1 MDQPLEF
8 PFGQPDQLFD
18 QPASSQSDVREGL
31 DYLEGDYHLFASSSQ
46 EGAEREPEYFDPL
59 ILDFYDEGSAMDYDI
74 GNLQEQE
81 EIEHQKVQNKEQELD
96 PGQMLGEFLE
106 IFNETNPEGREQ
118 LYGSAQL
125 RQAGFL
131 PLESKAKEPEEEV
144 KC

>member
-46 EGAEREPEYFDPL
+46 EDAEREPEYFDPL
-59 ILDFYDEGSAMDYDI
+59 ILDFYDEGSAMDYDV
-74 GNLQEQE
+74 GNPQE
-81 EIEHQKVQNKEQELD
+81 EEEIDYKNVQNKEQDLD
-96 PGQMLGEFLE
+96 QNQILGEFLE
-106 IFNETNPEGREQ
+106 TFNETNPEGREQ

-131 PLESKAKEPEEEV
+131 PMESKAKEPEEEV